1 MRHKEINVLNLPKPL
16 KYVYDFAKS
25 NMSEKLKDRFKV
37 SHRRIFYKYTSESI
51 YLIMRDGLSRKF

>member
-1 MRHKEINVLNLPKPL
+1 MIIFQQSFPMRHKEINILNLPKPL

-37 SHRRIFYKYTSESI
+37 SNCSI
-51 YLIMRDGLSRKF
+51 KEIHIG